1 MVYCSKCGKKNSNDA
16 RYCKKCGNS
25 IKKDDAKAVEH
36 KRLYRSGD
44 DKLISGVCGG
54 IAEYFD
60 IEPIFVRII
69 FLIALFFSFGFIIIL
84 YILFWIF
91 IQKNPNHM

>member
-25 IKKDDAKAVEH
+25 FKKDDTKAVEH

-44 DKLISGVCGG
+44 DKLIGGVCGG

-60 IEPIFVRII
+60 IEPIFVRIV
-69 FLIALFFSFGFIIIL
+69 FLIALIFSFGFIIIL